1 MASFSPRS
9 LNKLSS
15 CDPRLKELFMDVVK
29 VYDCTVLEG
38 HRSEERQDELYR
50 TGFSRVQYPNSRH
63 NLNPSFG
70 VDVAPYPIDW
80 NDRERFVAFGS
91 FVRGIAHAK
100 KLSIR
105 WGGDWDM
112 DGDTTDQT
120 FNDLCHW
127 ELYGEKY
134 KPTWDHIYN
143 EEA

>member
-15 CDPRLKELFMDVVK
+15 CDSRLKELFMEVVK

-38 HRSEERQDELYR
+38 HRSKERQDELCR

-91 FVRGIAHAK
+91 FVRGVAHEK
-100 KLSIR
+100 EIPLR
-105 WGGDWDM
+105 WGGDWDQ
-112 DGDTTDQT
+112 DFDLTDQT
-120 FNDLCHW
+120 FMDLVHF
-127 ELYGEKY
+127 ELWRK
-134 KPTWDHIYN
+134 
-143 EEA
+143 